1 MPEEEKIMCL
11 DCRRNDICPACHS
24 ELQARGDGWY
34 CAECG
39 YYRRVVVSEQTL
51 AMTEIRKLGERGK
64 DDI

>member
-1 MPEEEKIMCL
+1 MNCCL
-11 DCRRNDICPACHS
+11 DCTRSFTERCPACHS

-34 CAECG
+34 CADCG

-64 DDI
+64 DDVR